1 MELWQ
6 CEIEAM
12 EAAGSGAGWLLSVE
26 LGVQEEE
33 KVFQCAWNVSEIL
46 GSDGICWELIWI
58 KTRASVERTGKL
70 MSLSGKEKLMKLLES
85 LERFSQD

>member
-1 MELWQ
+1 
-6 CEIEAM
+6 M

-46 GSDGICWELIWI
+46 GSDGICWELIFH
-58 KTRASVERTGKL
+58 RASVERPGML